1 VSDDVRGTPCPS
13 LCGRGPRLGLLPLL
27 ALALALAGCSRYQL
41 GDPAT
46 LPFATIHVAP
56 PVNTSLAPQSAAV
69 VGANLVRALDRS
81 GRVTIAPAASADAL
95 LGVTITDYRREI
107 AADRSDDTSLARKWR
122 VVLTAECTLTNRR
135 DGKTWFTRR
144 IVRAFDEVYVDSG
157 LVPAEY
163 QNMPVLADRLAQE
176 IAREVL
182 GAW

>member
-1 VSDDVRGTPCPS
+1 VTRI
-13 LCGRGPRLGLLPLL
+13 RAAFAGLVG
-27 ALALALAGCSRYQL
+27 ALAAALAGCAGYQL

-56 PVNTSLAPQSAAV
+56 PVNASLAPQAAPL
-69 VGANLVRALDRS
+69 VGTTLVRSFDRS
-81 GRVTIAPAASADAL
+81 GRVRIAARDDAEAVL
-95 LGVTITDYRREI
+95 EVTLTEYRREV

-122 VVLTAECTLTNRR
+122 VELTAECTLANPRS
-135 DGKTWFTRR
+135 GQTWFTRR
-144 IVRAFDEVYVDSG
+144 MISAFDEVYVDSG